1 MKRFIIIFLFQ
12 WPVFLLFG
20 QDGMRNSTVDQRSL
34 FEAALTGQPCQI
46 EKTVGSQFFRD
57 GWFNGDI
64 ILTSGDTVRDKQI
77 GYNGYQDE
85 LIWRML
91 SNMSLIRVDKDQ
103 VNRFILH
110 NNQQPIIFRHLH
122 GTISGN
128 RQIDFY
134 AQILV
139 EDTISLY
146 VTRNIQLV
154 DKVEEKAGG
163 IIIYN
168 DRIEPAPP
176 VYYISMPHKFF
187 LVLRY
192 LRNKKLYDTFPDNKE
207 AIKTIMIQHHQT
219 LRKENDLIQIVQ
231 LLNKYDVIK

>member
-1 MKRFIIIFLFQ
+1 MKRFIFVLLLQ
-12 WPVFLLFG
+12 WPLLLLFS
-20 QDGMRNSTVDQRSL
+20 QDEICSRTVDQRSL

-46 EKTVGSQFFRD
+46 KKTIGSQLFRD
-57 GWFNGDI
+57 SWFTGDI

-91 SNMSLIRVDKDQ
+91 NMSLTRVDKKQ
-103 VNRFILH
+103 VDRFILYS
-110 NNQQPIIFRHLH
+110 NNKQPLIFRHLH
-122 GTISGN
+122 GTIPGN
-128 RQIDFY
+128 RQIDFF

-154 DKVEEKAGG
+154 DKAEQEAGG
-163 IIIYN
+163 AIIYIG
-168 DRIEPAPP
+168 RIEPAPP
-176 VYYISMPHKFF
+176 VYYIGLPHNEF
-187 LVLRY
+187 LVMRY
-192 LRNKKLYDTFPDNKE
+192 LKKKLLYDTFSKNKE
-207 AIKTIMIQHHQT
+207 ALRTLMIQHHQT
-219 LRKENDLIQIVQ
+219 LRKENDLLQIVQ